1 MVTSVNETP
10 IVYSPHTERHYMWLQ
25 PARRRLRAFHAD
37 RLLADTEQAVRVVE
51 VGHALLDP
59 VLYFPPEAL
68 VAPLPP
74 ADRDTTWCPLK
85 GRAVYYDLVD
95 ETGAVAATAAAWSY
109 TDPILAAQALTG
121 LVAFDPKAV
130 TIVDEPL

>member
-1 MVTSVNETP
+1 MAPSVNETP
-10 IVYSPHTERHYMWLQ
+10 VVYSPHTERHYMWLQ
-25 PARRRLRAFHAD
+25 PARRRLRAFHGE
-37 RLLADTEQAVRVVE
+37 RLLAETERAVRVVE
-51 VGHALLDP
+51 VGHGLLDP
-59 VLYFPPEAL
+59 VVYFPPEAL

-74 ADRDTTWCPLK
+74 AAHDTTWCPLK

-95 ETGAVAATAAAWSY
+95 EAGSVAVPAAAWSY

-130 TIVDEPL
+130 TIVDAPL